1 MIKRGGNTMKRALAF
16 ILFIIIA
23 TTLLCACSKTKEN
36 KSLDLSTATETTE
49 TFAQTD
55 APTEA
60 PTEIETVD
68 DSWKEIYIDYLNNY
82 EYRDNYEFALVNVDN
97 DNIPELYEHA
107 KQRPAFSNLSWIYQ
121 GNVYSQSLMIDGFEY
136 IEGENLFM
144 STGIQSGIQADFVF
158 MINGNEA
165 MELSK
170 GTASRM
176 IQGQERYNW
185 NGEDV
190 SEEEYNTLRTAVF
203 DSSKAKTVDNFLSI
217 DGIIATV
224 NSYQ

>member
-1 MIKRGGNTMKRALAF
+1 MKRAIAF
-16 ILFIIIA
+16 ILVIIITA
-23 TTLLCACSKTKEN
+23 ALFCSCSKAEEN
-36 KSLDLSTATETTE
+36 KPADSTTAADATES
-49 TFAQTD
+49 FVQTD
-55 APTEA
+55 TPTEA
-60 PTEIETVD
+60 PTKIESVD
-68 DSWKEIYIDYLNNY
+68 DSWKEVYIDYLNNY
-82 EYRDNYEFALVNVDN
+82 DNKDNYEFALVNVDN
-97 DNIPELYEHA
+97 DGIPELYEHA
-107 KQRPAFSNLSWIYQ
+107 KQRPATSNLSWIYQ
-121 GNVYSQSLMIDGFEY
+121 GAVYSQPLVIDGFEY

-144 STGIQSGIQADFVF
+144 STGIQSGVQADFVF

-190 SEEEYNTLRTAVF
+190 SEEEYNTLRTSVF
-203 DSSKAKTVDNFLSI
+203 DSSKAKTVDNYLSI
-217 DGIIATV
+217 DEIIATV